1 MPNRI
6 DPLSLRELLR
16 TTAPPVLLDLREE
29 GVFEKEHLLFATHLA
44 LSQLELSI
52 RRLVPR
58 FSTPVVLCDGGG
70 KGKGE
75 GSGEDGGENTEGNT
89 EGLAERGAERLL
101 RFGYGDVSIL
111 VGGVAGWKAAGLA
124 VFSGFNVPSKAFG
137 EFVEHAYGTPSLA
150 PEELQ
155 TLIDSGRKMV
165 IVDSRPM
172 EEYTRM
178 NIPGGINVPG
188 GELVYR
194 AHDIAPHPG
203 TLVVV
208 NCAGRTRSIIGA
220 QSLINAGIPN
230 QVTALRNG
238 TMGWHLAGLQLERGG
253 TKGPPEPSSAGSELG
268 RQAASRVAAR
278 FGVRAVDAQTLKRWE
293 GEAHRR
299 TLYLMDVRIP
309 EEYQE
314 GHLPNA
320 RSAPGG
326 QLVQGTDTYMADRG
340 ARVVLVDTDGVRA
353 NMTASWLIQ
362 MGWRD
367 VHVLEAWPEG
377 AEQLTGAFSEEIPGL
392 ENIDAEHITAAG
404 LAERI
409 RSAAESPLV
418 VDLAPSPVYRRGHIP
433 GAWFAIRA
441 QLEAARQRLPAGD
454 SLVLTSPDGVLAK
467 LAAGDAAESG
477 FKNIRVLAGGTAAW
491 TAEGLPMETGED
503 RMASAPDDVF
513 AKPYDHPDRV
523 EQHMRNYLDWEVTLV
538 EQIEKSGEISYRIFP
553 ET

>member
-1 MPNRI
+1 MPNLI
-6 DPLSLRELLR
+6 EPSLLRERLR
-16 TTAPPVLLDLREE
+16 AAAPPVILDLREE
-29 GVFEKEHLLFATHLA
+29 GVFEKEHLLFATNLA
-44 LSQLELSI
+44 LSQLELNI

-58 FSTPVVLCDGGG
+58 FSTPIVLCDGGG
-70 KGKGE
+70 AE
-75 GSGEDGGENTEGNT
+75 GGGNT
-89 EGLAERGAERLL
+89 AGLAERGAERLT

-111 VGGVAGWKAAGLA
+111 KGGIGGWKAAGLA

-137 EFVEHAYGTPSLA
+137 EFVEHAYRTPSLA

-155 TLIDSGRKMV
+155 SLIDSGRKMV

-194 AHDIAPHPG
+194 AHDFAPHPD

-238 TMGWHLAGLQLERGG
+238 TMGWHLAGLQLERDE
-253 TKGPPEPSSAGSELG
+253 TRGPPAPSSPGTERG

-278 FGVRAVDAQTLKRWE
+278 FGVNTINAKTLALWE
-293 GEAHRR
+293 GEMDQR

-309 EEYQE
+309 REYQD

-320 RSAPGG
+320 RNAPGG

-377 AEQLTGAFSEEIPGL
+377 VEKVTGPFVEEIPGL
-392 ENIDAEHITAAG
+392 EAGDVEQTPPTG
-404 LAERI
+404 LAEQI
-409 RSAAESPLV
+409 RSDAGSPLV
-418 VDLAPSPVYRRGHIP
+418 VDLGPSPEFRRGHIP

-441 QLEAARQRLPAGD
+441 QLETARQHLPAGD
-454 SLVLTSPDGVLAK
+454 SLVLTSPDGVLAR
-467 LAAGDAAESG
+467 LAARDAAEAG
-477 FKNIRVLAGGTAAW
+477 FRNIRVLAGGTAAW
-491 TAEGLPMETGED
+491 SEEGLPMETGGD
-503 RMASAPDDVF
+503 RMASAPNDVF
-513 AKPYDHPDRV
+513 AKPYDHPDGV

-553 ET
+553 GA